1 MKRQERDALAKEVIL
16 REIIS
21 IRNEFLVLSSRKFF
35 QLITQNLP
43 TSMPAGRDAFFRM
56 MGANSLLIKKRK
68 SYRPITT
75 ISQYHFH
82 KFTNLWKGGMS
93 EGPNLVWVADI
104 TYIRLWNGTFVHLS
118 LLTDV
123 YSHKIVGWHLS
134 DRLEWKVLYWPQK
147 CQQRTCQKDISWYI
161 IPIEGCNIVVKLMWS
176 YCRPITYRLV

>member
-1 MKRQERDALAKEVIL
+1 MGPRVSRLHSNAEASVPACCTLLEYSKQAYYKQMKRQERDALAKEVIL

-21 IRNEFLVLSSRKFF
+21 IRNEFLVLRSRKFF

-43 TSMPAGRDAFFRM
+43 TSMPPGRDAFFRM
-56 MGANSLLIKKRK
+56 VGANSLLIKKRK

-75 ISQYHFH
+75 ISWYHFH
-82 KFTNLWKGGMS
+82 KFTNLRKGGMS

-134 DRLEWKVLYWPQK
+134 DRLEWKVLYWP
-147 CQQRTCQKDISWYI
+147 
-161 IPIEGCNIVVKLMWS
+161 
-176 YCRPITYRLV
+176 